1 MEGEGEQ
8 LCVCVCVC
16 AVSAKVVEAH
26 DYFELTANSL
36 MSKLTVGNYSLAGCF
51 DLKDFVSYLMYKM

>member
-1 MEGEGEQ
+1 M
-8 LCVCVCVC
+8 CVCVCVC